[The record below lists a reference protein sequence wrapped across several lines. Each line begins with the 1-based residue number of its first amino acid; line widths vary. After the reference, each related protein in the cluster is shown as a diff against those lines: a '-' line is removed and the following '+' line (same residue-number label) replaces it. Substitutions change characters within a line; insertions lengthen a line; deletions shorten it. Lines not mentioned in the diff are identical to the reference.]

1 MLGVAIADSL
11 PRLQAQAESRMS
23 ETCRVDRVL
32 STTSDDL
39 GNTVPVLADPP
50 VYVGMTRIKS
60 FRSYEQTPEVGVG
73 TLVQQRYDLHF
84 PAVERVPVLVAAG
97 VVQSSGDLR
106 VGDFAT
112 ITTPGKRERVFR
124 LAAEHDVTDQTAQR
138 LLVDEQTGGIGA

>member
-1 MLGVAIADSL
+1 MLGDATAGTL
-11 PRLQAQAESRMS
+11 PRLQEQAESRMS
-23 ETCRVDRVL
+23 ETCRVDRVV

-39 GNTVPVLADPP
+39 GNTVPVLTTPA
-50 VYVGMTRIKS
+50 VYVGPVRIKS

-84 PAVERVPVLVAAG
+84 PAVERVPVLVTAG